1 VATNDIHLLE
11 NYGFS
16 VPDVV
21 PLLAS
26 YNLKRRGSMTNDRNH
41 QVGRRVRVTDE
52 GTGKTRDEFWS
63 SEELLDAFFPI
74 RRETVWAELAA
85 DFPQRA
91 KPNAVTYT
99 RRAGK
104 GCLVAYDASGDLVG
118 MLFYH
123 YQTGKID
130 VVVRKDKRRQGFG
143 KKLSREALR
152 RWHIDWSKQ
161 TTTPDGGLLIEAIQ

>member
-1 VATNDIHLLE
+1 
-11 NYGFS
+11 
-16 VPDVV
+16 
-21 PLLAS
+21 
-26 YNLKRRGSMTNDRNH
+26 MTDNKDH

-52 GTGKTRDEFWS
+52 STGKTRDEFLS
-63 SEELLDAFFPI
+63 RDELLDALFPI
-74 RRETVWAELAA
+74 RREMVWTELAA

-91 KPNAVTYT
+91 KPNVVTYT

-118 MLFYH
+118 MLFYY

-143 KKLSREALR
+143 KKLLKEAMN
-152 RWHIDWSKQ
+152 RWQIDWSKQ
-161 TTTPDGGLLIEAIQ
+161 TTTPEGGLLIEAIQRTQRGQ